1 MPKNIRACHCLSPG
15 AVNLI
20 RRGLTVQGW
29 MLVEGLEI
37 FGKCEIAHFHWLFV
51 TWFVQPKYAKAE
63 LNQSVLEQ
71 KQYYPATQLHQ
82 LHSHWAFSNKAVRQ
96 LLVLCLCEAHAC
108 AAGTC
113 YRGEM

>member
-1 MPKNIRACHCLSPG
+1 M
-15 AVNLI
+15 
-20 RRGLTVQGW
+20 VQGW

-82 LHSHWAFSNKAVRQ
+82 HQLHSHWAFSNKAVRQ